1 MGDIV
6 QIFLVAKLPLNI
18 VIFRYPDVTYAAT
31 VLMKRKR
38 FRTPKLLPFTEDVMK
53 VR

>member
-1 MGDIV
+1 MFSPV
-6 QIFLVAKLPLNI
+6 LLVAKLSLNI
-18 VIFRYPDVTYAAT
+18 VIFRYTDVTYAAT

-38 FRTPKLLPFTEDVMK
+38 FRNPKLLPFAEDVMK